1 MQKIALITDSSCD
14 LSESTLDKYNIK
26 LLPFRVI
33 FNNREYL
40 DRINISSDELFSALE
55 TELPTTSLPD
65 IEYSSKLIEN
75 LINEGYTHAIILT
88 VSSNSSG
95 CFNSMRLLSEHYPE
109 LQYHIFD
116 TKTIGYPVG
125 EITAQ
130 VGNLIRNNNN
140 FEDIVDKLED
150 IRLRTHGFVTFP
162 SLKYL
167 RAGGRIGRVAGAIAE
182 TLNLK
187 PIISSDE
194 DGFLYSYAKARGR
207 KQSILKLKQILSSY
221 LDKGKCKVAI
231 LNGAAKHEAE
241 TLLNDVKGHPNITE
255 ISLETIGACTAVHT
269 GPGTIGLCIF
279 EEI

>member
-14 LSESTLDKYNIK
+14 LSQATLDKYNIK

-33 FNNREYL
+33 FNDREYL
-40 DRINISSDELFSALE
+40 DRITITSDELFSYLE
-55 TELPTTSLPD
+55 NEIPTTSLPD
-65 IEYSSKLIEN
+65 LEYSTKILESLIS
-75 LINEGYTHAIILT
+75 EGYTHVIIIT

-95 CFNSMRLLSEHYPE
+95 CFNSIRLLCEHYPE

-125 EITAQ
+125 AITTQA
-130 VGNLIRNNNN
+130 GKLIDNNTN
-140 FEDIVDKLED
+140 FEDIINKLED
-150 IRLRTHGFVTFP
+150 IRVKTHGFVTFT

-167 RAGGRIGRVAGAIAE
+167 KQGGRIGRVAGAIAE

-187 PIISSDE
+187 PILSSDE
-194 DGFLYSYAKARGR
+194 DGLLYAYAKARGR
-207 KQSILKLKQILSSY
+207 KQSIVKLKQIMMSY
-221 LDKGKCKVAI
+221 LDKGKCRVWI
-231 LNGAAKHEAE
+231 LNGASDQEAKD
-241 TLLNDVKGHPNITE
+241 LLEDVKSHPNITE

-279 EEI
+279 EEK

>member
-26 LLPFRVI
+26 MLPFRVI

-40 DRINISSDELFSALE
+40 DRINITSNELFSALE
-55 TELPTTSLPD
+55 NEIPTTSLPD

-75 LINEGYTHAIILT
+75 LIYENYTHAIILT

-95 CFNSMRLLSEHYPE
+95 CFNSIRLLCEHYPE

-125 EITAQ
+125 EITTQ

-140 FEDIVDKLED
+140 FEYIVNKLED

-167 RAGGRIGRVAGAIAE
+167 KAGGRIGRVAGAIAE

-207 KQSILKLKQILSSY
+207 KQSILKLKQILFSY
-221 LDKGKCKVAI
+221 VDKSKCKVTV
-231 LNGAAKHEAE
+231 LNGAANQEAE
-241 TLLNDVKGHPNITE
+241 ALLNDVKDHPNITE

-279 EEI
+279 EER